1 MRATATLDV
10 NINSPSEIRAGC
22 GSIKDLPQIVRQ
34 VAALH
39 APAAR
44 SLSAF
49 LLTDAGVSGA
59 GIADRVAKILTDTGI
74 SARIYRDIP
83 ANPSSVALDLAAEAI
98 RGEDATV
105 LIAIG
110 GGSVLDSAKGVG
122 LLARNSGT
130 ALEFC
135 QRAAPEAACL
145 PIIAI
150 PTTSGTSAET
160 HGFGV
165 IEAPALKAKF
175 YISDE
180 SAVPQVAILDPDL
193 TVGVPPIVTAA
204 TGFDA
209 LIHGI
214 ESLTSTGANP
224 ISMAYAG
231 QAVQLVSQALP
242 EAVADG
248 SNLEARSQ
256 MLWGAHLAGRALS
269 ISGLGIV
276 HGLGHAI
283 TALTGAPHGIAL
295 ASVAEAV
302 LADQERRHPE
312 LYAYVDSSFSVA
324 NVVAMANGVSVAAE
338 AMAAEG
344 AVVNGMNPG
353 VNEISGSQPVA
364 VRVGALADA
373 IGIRHSLSDLAIT
386 AEMIP
391 EVVDKALRDPVT
403 SNTAT
408 IPSNS
413 ELTSLLRSLM

>member
-34 VAALH
+34 VAAFH

-83 ANPSSVALDLAAEAI
+83 ANPSSVTLDLAAEAI

-150 PTTSGTSAET
+150 PTTSGTGAET
-160 HGFGV
+160 NGFGV
-165 IEAPALKAKF
+165 IEDPALKAKF

-180 SAVPQVAILDPDL
+180 SAVPKVAILDPEL

-214 ESLTSTGANP
+214 ESLTSIGANP

-283 TALTGAPHGIAL
+283 TALSGAPHGIAL

-324 NVVAMANGVSVAAE
+324 NRVAMANGV
-338 AMAAEG
+338 
-344 AVVNGMNPG
+344 NQGMDQTPG
-353 VNEISGSQPVA
+353 PERVA
-364 VRVGALADA
+364 VRVGALANE
-373 IGIRHSLSDLAIT
+373 IGISHSLTELGVT

-408 IPSNS
+408 IASKS
-413 ELTSLLRSLM
+413 ELASLLRSLT

>member
-10 NINSPSEIRAGC
+10 NISTPSEIRAGC
-22 GSIKDLPQIVRQ
+22 GAIKDLPQIVRQ

-39 APAAR
+39 APAT
-44 SLSAF
+44 SNLSAF
-49 LLTDAGVSGA
+49 LLTDGGVSDA
-59 GIADRVAKILTDTGI
+59 GIADRVAKTLTDAGI
-74 SARIYRDIP
+74 SSRIYRDIP
-83 ANPSSVALDLAAEAI
+83 ANPSSVALDRAAEAI
-98 RGEDATV
+98 RGEGATV
-105 LIAIG
+105 LVAIG
-110 GGSVLDSAKGVG
+110 GGSVLDSAKGAG
-122 LLARNSGT
+122 LLARNFGT

-135 QRAAPEAACL
+135 QSPASRAPSL

-150 PTTSGTSAET
+150 PTTAGTGAET
-160 HGFGV
+160 NGFGV
-165 IEAPALKAKF
+165 IEDPAIKAKF

-180 SAVPQVAILDPDL
+180 SAIPKVAILDPEF
-193 TVGVPPIVTAA
+193 TVGVPSVVTAA

-214 ESLTSTGANP
+214 ESLTSIGANP
-224 ISMAYAG
+224 VSMAYAG

-242 EAVADG
+242 KAVADG

-295 ASVAEAV
+295 ASVAEVV

-312 LYAYVDSSFSVA
+312 LYAYVDSSFSAA
-324 NVVAMANGVSVAAE
+324 NGVANGVSVAADILTAE
-338 AMAAEG
+338 A
-344 AVVNGMNPG
+344 AVANGVNPGMNQ
-353 VNEISGSQPVA
+353 ISGSARVA
-364 VRVGALADA
+364 ARVGALVEA
-373 IGIRHSLSDLAIT
+373 IGIRHSFSELAVT
-386 AEMIP
+386 AQMIP
-391 EVVDKALRDPVT
+391 EIVDKALRDPVT

-408 IPSNS
+408 IPSRA
-413 ELTSLLRSLM
+413 ELISLLERLG